1 MPQTSW
7 AQTITLV
14 LFEIKMLKV
23 KHSERSVL
31 SSIFPSVEVRFLG
44 NNQLLKGLCKVF
56 KERPEFL

>member
-7 AQTITLV
+7 AQKITLV
-14 LFEIKMLKV
+14 LFEIKMLRV

-31 SSIFPSVEVRFLG
+31 SSIFPSVGIRSLG

-56 KERPEFL
+56 K